1 MAIAHL
7 RREVQLRE
15 FTAATVVSRTDE
27 PDKRPIK
34 ASARSTDWCR
44 GLLNSFWPSRYE
56 EFLEENPLP
65 VLGGVSD
72 AERCALR
79 TLLRTLHTLRTLRT
93 LRTLAPPLSRRRVL
107 ETLNSEERVHSEMA
121 QPSQP
126 SPLTLWP

>member
-15 FTAATVVSRTDE
+15 FTAAAVVNRTDE

-56 EFLEENPLP
+56 EFLEDNPLP

-79 TLLRTLHTLRTLRT
+79 TLLRTLRTFRTLRT
-93 LRTLAPPLSRRRVL
+93 LRTLPPPFSRRRVL